1 MIPRKR
7 VLDLLMLLAVFAAL
21 CAACAGGKPI
31 DVGPPGGDDDDD
43 GFDGTFSGGAYPA
56 LVQENCGQANCH
68 TNANQAATGGLEL
81 PDTAMTLTTAA
92 AFAEITGETP
102 PLLDTGTPANSLLL
116 TKGEGTAHGG
126 AVQWD
131 NNDATYEAVLLWIQ
145 NGAQN
150 N

>member
-1 MIPRKR
+1 MIRRKR
-7 VLDLLMLLAVFAAL
+7 ALDLLLVLALFAAL

-31 DVGPPGGDDDDD
+31 DVGPPGGGDDDDD

-81 PDTAMTLTTAA
+81 PDSAATLTTAA
-92 AFAEITGETP
+92 AFAEINAEAVVNTAAP
-102 PLLDTGTPANSLLL
+102 PTSLLL
-116 TKGEGTAHGG
+116 TKGEGTGHGG
-126 AVQWD
+126 SVQWD